1 MNLFFYNKIKSS
13 ILTLIIVV
21 SFQYFFIQDIHC
33 NNENGVGGFL
43 QFCNLAGALGTII
56 FGFLYVIQT
65 RKDIQKGELEC
76 AQLKAQVNSLEE
88 ELQKK
93 QDLLT
98 NLTEDKGSMSKL
110 NSIFE
115 PLFFNE
121 CIDVILLLTSFSLL
135 CILIFLLFREKSKKV
150 I

>member
-1 MNLFFYNKIKSS
+1 MIEMNPK
-13 ILTLIIVV
+13 TLSMERIMA
-21 SFQYFFIQDIHC
+21 
-33 NNENGVGGFL
+33 NTGM
-43 QFCNLAGALGTII
+43 
-56 FGFLYVIQT
+56 
-65 RKDIQKGELEC
+65 
-76 AQLKAQVNSLEE
+76 EE

>member
-1 MNLFFYNKIKSS
+1 M
-13 ILTLIIVV
+13 
-21 SFQYFFIQDIHC
+21 
-33 NNENGVGGFL
+33 
-43 QFCNLAGALGTII
+43 
-56 FGFLYVIQT
+56 IQT

-76 AQLKAQVNSLEE
+76 VQLKAQINSLEE

-135 CILIFLLFREKSKKV
+135 CILIFFAFFSKKQKSYLST
-150 I
+150 